1 MLAPTSPLLPGLK
14 IPFRGS
20 TKIRGVKQQG
30 LPCQRRVEKSAFL
43 HDKGLRPG
51 GYPEAAL
58 PSSSFTA
65 TLSMPALRLVLG
77 HQKVGGNCGI
87 VQLMA

>member
-1 MLAPTSPLLPGLK
+1 MDRLGRP
-14 IPFRGS
+14 S
-20 TKIRGVKQQG
+20 TLGGYTLSFNYLITFVVYSV
-30 LPCQRRVEKSAFL
+30 PCQRRVEKSTFL

-58 PSSSFTA
+58 PSASFTA

-77 HQKVGGNCGI
+77 HQKVGSNCGI